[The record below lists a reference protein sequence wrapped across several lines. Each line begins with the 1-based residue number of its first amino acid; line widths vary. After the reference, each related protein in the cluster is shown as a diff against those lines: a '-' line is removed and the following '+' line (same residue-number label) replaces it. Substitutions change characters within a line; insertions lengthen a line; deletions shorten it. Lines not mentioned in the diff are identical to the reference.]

1 MTQKQRLHIQI
12 PRPEQRSPVEYG
24 LFVEA
29 CFYAL
34 SVSAEVE
41 NSPLPAELDS
51 VDIHLLNNGLRPTPA
66 LRGPMVGIIRLGE
79 YYSREHPQYKALLI
93 RCGALL
99 DLLPYLSQD
108 LILAGARAYGPHPV
122 VFETAAEMH
131 LSAGFGFM
139 QGVFVQE
146 ARSRLPKYPC
156 AQQALS
162 GDLLGALQARFPGSL
177 HKDLR
182 SVRLI
187 FGGEV
192 PYLEVRRR
200 KQPAYLPLPEVPQR
214 FGVEDCTRIA
224 NLALALRWLM
234 EAPLEALVN
243 LDPDRCLFN

>member
-1 MTQKQRLHIQI
+1 MTPKRRLHIQI
-12 PRPEQRSPVEYG
+12 PRSEERSPVEYG

-29 CFYAL
+29 FFFAL

-41 NSPLPAELDS
+41 NSPMPDHLDE
-51 VDIHLLNNGLRPTPA
+51 VDQRLLQSGLRPTPA
-66 LRGPMVGIIRLGE
+66 LRAPLVGIMRLSE
-79 YYSREHPQYKALLI
+79 RCQEDPQYRALLA

-99 DLLPYLSQD
+99 DLLPRLPQD
-108 LILAGARAYGPHPV
+108 LILGGANSLGPHPV
-122 VFETAAEMH
+122 VFETAAEAH
-131 LSAGFGFM
+131 LNADFAFTPGPFL
-139 QGVFVQE
+139 QE
-146 ARSRLPKYPC
+146 ARCRLPKYPDV
-156 AQQALS
+156 QQVLGGEALS
-162 GDLLGALQARFPGSL
+162 ALQARFPEAL
-177 HKDLR
+177 RNDLR